1 MPRRIGTPHA
11 AVFDAVPG
19 QDYHRNEAEMES
31 LPLSDAVT
39 LFLEDI
45 RRAER
50 SPHTVRAYT
59 TELRHLVACHT
70 GPVAT
75 ISVDSV
81 RAALARRDGRSPAS
95 RARTMAAL
103 NSFLTWA
110 LRHDLLVSNPLAK
123 LDRVTVPEPKAR
135 GVKRDQIDAVL
146 NVIPRD
152 HLRDRLLFRLLAETG
167 LRISEALQLDVD
179 DLDLTPDDEHLH
191 VLGKRG
197 QRRTVLLDDPKLATL
212 LRRYLK
218 ETQARHGPLFRAMKN
233 GDGQPL
239 RYQTIQARWASYCA
253 KAGVECSLHQLR
265 HSHATSLVQDGVSL
279 ATIRKRLGHKHIQ
292 TTLRYAEQSDSA
304 ADAEL
309 RQRRRTLQRKG
320 T

>member
-1 MPRRIGTPHA
+1 
-11 AVFDAVPG
+11 
-19 QDYHRNEAEMES
+19 MET
-31 LPLSDAVT
+31 LPLPEAIS
-39 LFLEDI
+39 LFLDDL

-50 SPHTVRAYT
+50 SAHTLRAYR
-59 TELRHLVACHT
+59 TELRHLLACHD
-70 GPVAT
+70 GPIGT
-75 ISVDSV
+75 ISIDTV

-110 LRHDLLVSNPLAK
+110 VKQDFLAVNPVVK
-123 LDRVTVPEPKAR
+123 LERVDVPEPGPR
-135 GVKRDQIDAVL
+135 GVARDQIDAIL
-146 NVIPRD
+146 KVIPRD
-152 HLRDRLLFRLLAETG
+152 HLRDQLLFRLLAETG

-179 DLDLTPDDEHLH
+179 DLDLTSDDEHLH
-191 VLGKRG
+191 VLGKG
-197 QRRTVLLDDPKLATL
+197 GHRRTVLLDDPKLVTL

-218 ETQARHGPLFRAMKN
+218 ETQARHGPLFRAIKN

-253 KAGVECSLHQLR
+253 KADVECSLHQLR
-265 HSHATSLVQDGVSL
+265 HSHATALVQDGVSL

-292 TTLRYAEQSDSA
+292 TTLRYAEQSDTA